1 MIKQDSKYK
10 RGKFI
15 ILEGTDGAGKTSVI
29 KEIKDKLKN
38 RFPKETFVFTREPG
52 NLINPNGKS
61 EEIRNM
67 LLTNCALNPF
77 QQARLFAEARY
88 HHTLD
93 IVKEIE
99 KGHNVICDRYI
110 FSSIAYQGIELGFKN
125 IMDMNKQSL
134 DLLKENWIDLHNI
147 VLTID
152 KETYDARLSTRE
164 KDAMENVDD
173 KIVIARINACSKAI
187 QINQEQLQHQ
197 LGSIAL
203 VDARENLLTVTNNVL
218 NIIDEILPTFG

>member
-1 MIKQDSKYK
+1 MIIK

-15 ILEGTDGAGKTSVI
+15 ILEGPDGAGKTSVI
-29 KEIKDKLKN
+29 KEIKDELKN

-52 NLINPNGKS
+52 NLINPSGKS

-93 IVKEIE
+93 IIEEIE

-125 IMDMNKQSL
+125 IIDMNKQSL
-134 DLLKENWIDLHNI
+134 DLLSERGIDIHKI
-147 VLTID
+147 VLAID
-152 KETYDARLSTRE
+152 KETYDSRISIRE
-164 KDAMENVDD
+164 KDAMESVED
-173 KIVIARINACSKAI
+173 KVVLERIKACYNAI

-203 VDARENLLTVTNNVL
+203 VDARENLLTVTNKVL
-218 NIIDEILPTFG
+218 NVIDEILHTCG

>member
-1 MIKQDSKYK
+1 MIIK

-15 ILEGTDGAGKTSVI
+15 ILEGPDGAGKTSVI
-29 KEIKDKLKN
+29 KEIKDELKN

-52 NLINPNGKS
+52 NLINPSGKS

-93 IVKEIE
+93 IIEEIE

-125 IMDMNKQSL
+125 IIDMNKQSL
-134 DLLKENWIDLHNI
+134 DLLSERGIDIHNI
-147 VLTID
+147 VLAID
-152 KETYDARLSTRE
+152 KETYDSRISIRE
-164 KDAMENVDD
+164 KDAMESVED
-173 KIVIARINACSKAI
+173 KVVLERIKACDNAI

-203 VDARENLLTVTNNVL
+203 VDARENLLTVTNKVL
-218 NIIDEILPTFG
+218 NVIDEILHTCG